1 MYYSHCHKCHLSGD
15 TMTVQDPV
23 AMNLCSAVWAV
34 TAYVVADLDDL
45 LPRDSQFSFVDVT
58 KHWLDYFGQWNM
70 HMHPIML

>member
-1 MYYSHCHKCHLSGD
+1 
-15 TMTVQDPV
+15 MTVQDPV

-58 KHWLDYFGQWNM
+58 KH
-70 HMHPIML
+70 